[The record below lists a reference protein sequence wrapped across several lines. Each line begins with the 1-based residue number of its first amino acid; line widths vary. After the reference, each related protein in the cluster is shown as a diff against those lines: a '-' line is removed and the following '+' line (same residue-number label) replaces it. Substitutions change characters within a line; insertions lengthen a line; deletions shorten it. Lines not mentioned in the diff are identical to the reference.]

1 MNNERQI
8 ASVNSNLDKYNTY
21 RVLIGR
27 YRKAIAGEFY
37 LEALLIDYA
46 LLEDRLR
53 SYLYYMGVLSTRT
66 EVGIP
71 AIAKKNIGPIVVGY
85 KVAKE
90 NDSLGV
96 KNITDKMKIIR
107 CVLQWSS
114 EVTESEIG
122 DNNYLIAL
130 KRQCESVD
138 IAEILDTLES
148 INVWKYYRNE
158 VIHGLMNK
166 NLESLDEGLYDA
178 VIKGKRY
185 SEILDNQL
193 KVFKKGNVVRRAAK
207 LPKDQ

>member
-71 AIAKKNIGPIVVGY
+71 AIAKKNTAIIVNTGSIY
-85 KVAKE
+85 I
-90 NDSLGV
+90 NP
-96 KNITDKMKIIR
+96 KNTSAIKK
-107 CVLQWSS
+107 LF
-114 EVTESEIG
+114 
-122 DNNYLIAL
+122 
-130 KRQCESVD
+130 D
-138 IAEILDTLES
+138 I
-148 INVWKYYRNE
+148 
-158 VIHGLMNK
+158 NK
-166 NLESLDEGLYDA
+166 Q
-178 VIKGKRY
+178 K
-185 SEILDNQL
+185 
-193 KVFKKGNVVRRAAK
+193 
-207 LPKDQ
+207 